1 MWKMK
6 DFDILQLEQF
16 CKKHDLK
23 FNYVEFKKSYYGLY
37 EEYPLFEYN
46 KENNCLYSYYG
57 FITKLEGDKI
67 KCYLHGDYICR
78 VGSIKDVGS
87 MEKLD
92 KLVFILKNQ
101 FDSLVLLNKKYRVY
115 QREVEMGNDFK

>member
-1 MWKMK
+1 
-6 DFDILQLEQF
+6 
-16 CKKHDLK
+16 
-23 FNYVEFKKSYYGLY
+23 
-37 EEYPLFEYN
+37 
-46 KENNCLYSYYG
+46 
-57 FITKLEGDKI
+57 
-67 KCYLHGDYICR
+67 
-78 VGSIKDVGS
+78 